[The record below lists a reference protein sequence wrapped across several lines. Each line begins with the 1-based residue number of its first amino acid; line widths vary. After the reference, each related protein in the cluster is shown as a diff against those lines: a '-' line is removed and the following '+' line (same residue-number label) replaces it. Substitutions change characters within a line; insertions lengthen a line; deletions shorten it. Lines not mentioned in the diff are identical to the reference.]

1 MSDILDMLL
10 VNKQIEEM
18 QEFIRKI
25 SLQTPD
31 KPDYFSSCK
40 QCKHNIEE
48 AKGFLDTDQQED
60 I

>member
-1 MSDILDMLL
+1 MSDILDILL

-18 QEFIRKI
+18 QEFIRKV

-40 QCKHNIEE
+40 QCARNIKE
-48 AKGFLDTDQQED
+48 AKEFIDKDQ
-60 I
+60 

>member
-48 AKGFLDTDQQED
+48 AKGFLDTDQ
-60 I
+60 